1 MKNKIGVV
9 SIYSLC
15 HFIVDFVC
23 AIFILG
29 KLPYIAKTNSE
40 FITSIIIYNFFAFA
54 FQVPLGYIL
63 DKFKNYKYIAII
75 GLCLIGLCYLI
86 NFNNIFKFVIGL
98 NSSINNKIYLI
109 NDFVLKLKATKMKLT
124 KITSNKTR
132 ILLKPLK
139 LI

>member
-1 MKNKIGVV
+1 MKNKIGFV

-29 KLPYIAKTNSE
+29 KLPYIANANSE
-40 FITSIIIYNFFAFA
+40 FIISVITYNFFAFA

-86 NFNNIFKFVIGL
+86 NFNNVFILATMVGIGNALFHLEGGVNIFSLSDRKPD
-98 NSSINNKIYLI
+98 INLPTVMPMKN
-109 NDFVLKLKATKMKLT
+109 NEPKLAA
-124 KITSNKTR
+124 
-132 ILLKPLK
+132 
-139 LI
+139 